1 MSAQTSNSAQSSNS
15 AQTSSDAQA
24 SNDAVDHDTRD
35 GAAEREPHLAPEEST
50 RDRVLHSVMMN
61 GPITAAKLGK
71 ELGHTAAAIRRHL
84 DKLEEEGL
92 IEVKEMGHKPSR
104 AGRPARHY
112 VVNPQGQSQWGS
124 RNADVAI
131 KAISRLYA
139 LGGERAVEEFAR
151 ELAREQEARYTAMLE
166 GTEKGPERIEAL
178 ARALAAD
185 GYMGFTRDVSI
196 PTGRTPMRAKQI
208 CQAHCPVV
216 DIAAAVPAI
225 CDAETEMFQ
234 RVLGVDVR
242 RLSTMAAGGHV
253 CTTHVPVERGSA
265 GRGTP
270 VPREKV
276 TRVAGPRR
284 PSGDK

>member
-1 MSAQTSNSAQSSNS
+1 MSGESFDDGVDRAQREST
-15 AQTSSDAQA
+15 
-24 SNDAVDHDTRD
+24 
-35 GAAEREPHLAPEEST
+35 AEYEPQLGPELGPEEST
-50 RDRVLHSVMMN
+50 RDRVLHSVMVN

-92 IEVKEMGHKPSR
+92 IEVKDMGRKPSR

-124 RNADVAI
+124 RNADVAV
-131 KAISRLYA
+131 KAIERLYA
-139 LGGERAVEEFAR
+139 LGGERAVEDFAR
-151 ELAREQEARYTAMLE
+151 ELATEQEARYTAMLE
-166 GTEKGPERIEAL
+166 GSEKGAERIEAL

-196 PTGRTPMRAKQI
+196 TAGRTSMSAKQI
-208 CQAHCPVV
+208 CQAHCPLV

-253 CTTHVPVERGSA
+253 CTTHVPLDRGA
-265 GRGTP
+265 PALKEKAKGT
-270 VPREKV
+270 REKV
-276 TRVAGPRR
+276 TRISGPRR
-284 PSGDK
+284 PQVGK